1 GGAVDDL
8 VRFVFQAE
16 DGIRDRNV
24 TGVQTCALPILWPS
38 PGEWE
43 PSTGPH
49 SVRSCSPPSPR
60 PCPSGRSTS
69 SGTKQWS
76 EPSSSLPSAWTAC
89 CPCAPPASFEEEVP
103 VAPERTLAR
112 TAPADQG
119 RRREEKFRKGRLGSL
134 LSARET
140 PVFGA
145 LVVTLLF
152 ATMFVDMFA
161 TGRNISFLLLSIA

>member
-76 EPSSSLPSAWTAC
+76 EPSSSLPSR
-89 CPCAPPASFEEEVP
+89 SEERRVGNEGRVP
-103 VAPERTLAR
+103 GGGDRKNNAR
-112 TAPADQG
+112 H
-119 RRREEKFRKGRLGSL
+119 
-134 LSARET
+134 AR
-140 PVFGA
+140 G
-145 LVVTLLF
+145 
-152 ATMFVDMFA
+152 
-161 TGRNISFLLLSIA
+161 TGGGDA